1 MSKTPPSVSSLSDF
15 RPGIDKVVRVGS
27 RCFVR
32 DGRGEL
38 ADVEVESDIL
48 TPQVRASFEST
59 SAESWGFKMVAVLAA
74 ASLSEEGRRERIE
87 ALNVAWKRHHGD
99 ARFVVV

>member
-1 MSKTPPSVSSLSDF
+1 MSKIPPSVSSLSDF
-15 RPGIDKVVRVGS
+15 RPGIDKVIRVGS

-32 DGRGEL
+32 DERGKL
-38 ADVEVESDIL
+38 ADVEVESDVL
-48 TPQVRASFEST
+48 TPQIQASFENT
-59 SAESWGFKMVAVLAA
+59 SAESWGFKMVAVLSA

-87 ALNVAWKRHHGD
+87 ALNVAWKRHYGS